1 MLLKNF
7 CALKYLDDVIIYLKN
22 DKEYLHYFKNMYSK
36 GRSGNQRYKE
46 VQREH
51 MGLFKDS
58 CMNPYVMLE
67 RENFPNFSFQEL
79 SGPRVVGDLYE
90 DKMLKFHH
98 CQDF

>member
-1 MLLKNF
+1 
-7 CALKYLDDVIIYLKN
+7 
-22 DKEYLHYFKNMYSK
+22 MYNK
-36 GRSGNQRYKE
+36 RRSGNQRYKE
-46 VQREH
+46 VQRED

-79 SGPRVVGDLYE
+79 SGPRVVGYPYE

-98 CQDF
+98 FQDF